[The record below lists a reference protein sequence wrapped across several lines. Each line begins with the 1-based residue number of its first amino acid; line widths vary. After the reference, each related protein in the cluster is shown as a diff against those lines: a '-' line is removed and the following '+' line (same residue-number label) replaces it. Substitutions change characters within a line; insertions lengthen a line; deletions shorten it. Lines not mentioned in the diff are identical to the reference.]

1 MSNKK
6 NTDTLSDNLSETSDE
21 RLEQDIVVRVVLSV
35 PVRKIFDYIVPATL
49 VLPCPGCRV
58 RVGFGSRIMT
68 GLVIEVSN
76 SSRLDI
82 KKLKAVRA
90 VLDSEPVLDSKMLQL
105 LCWVADYYIHPL
117 GEVVFSA
124 LPKLLREGKSAK
136 LPDRPFWVITALGM
150 EALKQGPGR
159 AAIQHRLLEMF
170 SEAEMPQGS
179 EACKA
184 VSRAWKKAIEVIEG
198 KGLIERAEP
207 PATERVASLPALST
221 TPDQQQ
227 AIDSITASLG
237 RFKCFLLHGITGS
250 GKTEVYL
257 RCIRAVLERNQQALI
272 LVPEISLT
280 PQLVD
285 RFRQRFE
292 VVIDVLHSG
301 MNDTQRMR
309 AWARA
314 RCGSSAVLIGT
325 RSAVFVPL
333 ARPGIII
340 LDEEHDSSFKQ
351 QDGFR
356 YHARD
361 VAIKRASM
369 EGIPVVMGSATPS
382 LESWH
387 NANQNRFGLLRLE
400 QRATAGGL
408 PEIHLLDI
416 EKQPLENG
424 ISIPLRDGVRQGL
437 ERGEQSLLFVNRR
450 GFAPAVCCTSCNTL
464 VQCTRCDA
472 RMTWHKKAGRLLCH
486 HCGKSSQWPEH
497 CSDCGGGEMVTLGQG
512 TENIQQTIQQMVP
525 GASIERIDRDSTRR
539 KGELERRLKRAHNG
553 EADVLVGT
561 QMLSK
566 GHDFPNLSLVGI
578 LDSDQL
584 LFSSDFRASERLFQ
598 LITQVAGRAGRADKQ
613 GTVLVQTRFPD
624 SPWLQAIA
632 QHDYKAF
639 ARMALKERK
648 SADYPPYTHI
658 ALLRA
663 EATKQQEA
671 LKFLEAM
678 HCKARSLIVS
688 SAAMRPVNL
697 SEPVP
702 SVMEKRAGRYRAQLL
717 VQAASRKPLHD
728 FLYQWRGEIESDRSA
743 RRVRWSLDVD
753 PVDLY

>member
-6 NTDTLSDNLSETSDE
+6 NTSPSPDNLSETSDE
-21 RLEQDIVVRVVLSV
+21 RPEQAVVVRVVLSV
-35 PVRKIFDYIVPATL
+35 PVRKIFDYIVSPTL
-49 VLPCPGCRV
+49 ALPRSGCRV
-58 RVGFGSRIMT
+58 KVSFGNRTLT
-68 GLVIEVSN
+68 GLVIETGNQSL
-76 SSRLDI
+76 LDI
-82 KKLKAVRA
+82 KKLKAVRE
-90 VLDSEPVLDSKMLQL
+90 VIDTEPVIDSKTLQF

-117 GEVVFSA
+117 GEVVFCA

-136 LPDRPFWVITALGM
+136 LPDNPFWVITALGK
-150 EALKQGPGR
+150 EVLQQGPGR
-159 AAIQHRLLEMF
+159 AVVQYQLLEMF
-170 SEAEMPQGS
+170 SKAKKPLGPEL
-179 EACKA
+179 CKA
-184 VSRAWKKAIEVIEG
+184 VSSSWKKATEAIEG
-198 KGLIERAEP
+198 KGLIERVEP
-207 PATERVASLPALST
+207 PAAGQVASQPAHNT
-221 TPDQQQ
+221 TSDQQL
-227 AIDSITASLG
+227 AIDSISNSLDS
-237 RFKCFLLHGITGS
+237 FKCYLLYGITGS

-257 RCIRAVLERNQQALI
+257 RSIAAVLENNQQALV

-280 PQLVD
+280 PQLVN
-285 RFRQRFE
+285 RFRQRFDA
-292 VVIDVLHSG
+292 VIDVMHSG
-301 MNDTQRMR
+301 MNDTQRMQ
-309 AWARA
+309 AWERA
-314 RCGSSAVLIGT
+314 RRGDSSILIGT
-325 RSAVFVPL
+325 RSAVYVPL
-333 ARPGIII
+333 ACPGIII

-382 LESWH
+382 LESWY
-387 NANQNRFGLLRLE
+387 NAKQGRFGLLTLE

-408 PEIHLLDI
+408 PEIHLLDL
-416 EKQPLENG
+416 ENQPLENG
-424 ISIPLRDGVRQGL
+424 ISIPLRDGVRQCL
-437 ERGEQSLLFVNRR
+437 KQGEQSLLFINRR
-450 GFAPAVCCTSCNTL
+450 GFAPAICCTSCNAL

-472 RMTWHKKAGRLLCH
+472 RMTWHKKEGRLMCH
-486 HCGKSSQWPEH
+486 HCGRSSRWPEH
-497 CSDCGGGEMVTLGQG
+497 CPDCGGSEMVTIGQG
-512 TENIQQTIQQMVP
+512 TENIHQTIQQMFP
-525 GASIERIDRDSTRR
+525 GASIERIDRDTTRR
-539 KGELERRLKRAHNG
+539 KGELEQRLQRAHSG

-613 GTVLVQTRFPD
+613 GMALVQTRFPD
-624 SPWLQAIA
+624 SPWLQGIA

-639 ARMALKERK
+639 AEMALAERK
-648 SADYPPYTHI
+648 SADYPPFSHI

-663 EATKQQEA
+663 EAIEQQQA
-671 LKFLEAM
+671 LKFLEGL
-678 HCKARSLIVS
+678 HRKAQSLIASNTTMQSVK
-688 SAAMRPVNL
+688 L

-717 VQAASRKPLHD
+717 VQAASRKPLHE
-728 FLYQWRGEIESDRSA
+728 FLFQWRGLIENDRGA